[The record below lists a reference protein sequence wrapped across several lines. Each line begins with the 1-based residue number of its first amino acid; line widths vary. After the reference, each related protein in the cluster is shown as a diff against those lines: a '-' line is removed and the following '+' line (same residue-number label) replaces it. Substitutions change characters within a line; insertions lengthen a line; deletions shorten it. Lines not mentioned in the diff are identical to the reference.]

1 MEIAILIN
9 NQHIHGF
16 VRAVIIENTLAH
28 QVSLGIKIAEIAV
41 HRQHRI
47 VSLRDE
53 RRLIRAAGIDLIG
66 QRRAQLIRLGDFNQG
81 VDVLGFLHLTVID
94 RNGNGRIFIA
104 VFRGISIVVIAQSW
118 RAVRR

>member
-1 MEIAILIN
+1 MRALAIDNDCRAKVKAVDHLQIGMIALPILHRAHRRLGNHMEIAILIN

-66 QRRAQLIRLGDFNQG
+66 QRRAQLLGWAI
-81 VDVLGFLHLTVID
+81 LT
-94 RNGNGRIFIA
+94 
-104 VFRGISIVVIAQSW
+104 
-118 RAVRR
+118 RA